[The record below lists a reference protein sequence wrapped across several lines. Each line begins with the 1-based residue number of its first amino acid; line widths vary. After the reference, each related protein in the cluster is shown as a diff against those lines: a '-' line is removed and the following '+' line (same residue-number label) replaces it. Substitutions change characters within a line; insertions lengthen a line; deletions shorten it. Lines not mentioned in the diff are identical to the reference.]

1 MTTSIKEIV
10 VHGLL
15 GVMILLSSD
24 ARKFCLKFVNRTVKM
39 LIETYNFNVFKGCKL
54 VRI

>member
-1 MTTSIKEIV
+1 MTISIKEIV

-15 GVMILLSSD
+15 GVMILLSFD